1 MGHVAN
7 DPELRQTKNGKMVT
21 SFALATD
28 RDWIDSSGEKRKVA
42 DFHKIVV
49 WQKLA
54 EICTKYLAKGAAIMV
69 DGRLSNRQYELAS
82 SEKRSVTEVIA
93 DTVNIISFKKAKS
106 GDEKVLLHDVDAVAA

>member
-1 MGHVAN
+1 MGHVAT

-54 EICTKYLAKGAAIMV
+54 EICTKFLSKGAAVMI
-69 DGRLSNRQYELAS
+69 DGRLSNRQYELADN
-82 SEKRSVTEVIA
+82 EKRSVTEVVA
-93 DTVNIISFKKAKS
+93 DNVNIIKLKTAKD
-106 GDEKVLLHDVDAVAA
+106 GDNKVVLQDVDSK